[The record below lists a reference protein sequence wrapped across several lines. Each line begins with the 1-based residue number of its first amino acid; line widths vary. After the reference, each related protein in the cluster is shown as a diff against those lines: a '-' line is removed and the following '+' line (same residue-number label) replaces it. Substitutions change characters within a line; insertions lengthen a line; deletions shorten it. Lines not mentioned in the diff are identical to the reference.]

1 MTDIDKYNLT
11 VWVYKNCL
19 RSYVGK
25 RWHKHH
31 IRPKSIYPEL
41 KDDPENIV
49 AVPDIV
55 HWALH
60 EWLNKHLKD
69 SGNGAYD
76 RLKFA
81 DVATFINDYSPY
93 KIDFSR
99 RDEILEF
106 IITEVKKFAV
116 DFKNAQDE
124 FSSDTAAL
132 EDNTRGSFIFRG
144 SGFLFRNDMTI
155 PEDLNSFISENCRQ
169 RIDKHEYGFRFKN
182 FEWNKGCDVSV
193 LVSRMKNAGFSCFTV
208 SKNRI
213 ACKNGYGSLLE
224 YIELRKPKMRKPDR
238 SMLCRMFFEVYNRFK
253 QGNIDEINITKNNID
268 VILSEIGSD
277 SLAALV
283 ARMPEANPFLA

>member
-19 RSYVGK
+19 RSYVGQ

-31 IRPKSIYPEL
+31 IRPKSIYPEF

-69 SGNGAYD
+69 SGNCAYD

-81 DVATFINDYSPY
+81 DVATFINDCSPY

-106 IITEVKKFAV
+106 IITEVKRFAV
-116 DFKNAQDE
+116 DFKSAQDE
-124 FSSDTAAL
+124 FASDTAAL
-132 EDNTRGSFIFRG
+132 EDNTRGSFIFKG
-144 SGFLFRNDMTI
+144 SGFLFRDDMKI
-155 PEDLNSFISENCRQ
+155 PGDLDSFISENYKRL
-169 RIDKHEYGFRFKN
+169 IDKHEYGFRFKN
-182 FEWNKGCDVSV
+182 FRGNKDCDVSV
-193 LVSRMKNAGFSCFTV
+193 LISRMKNAGFPCFTV
-208 SKNRI
+208 SKNKI
-213 ACKNGYGSLLE
+213 GCKNGYGHLLE
-224 YIELRKPKMRKPDR
+224 YTELWKPKMRRPDR
-238 SMLCRMFFEVYNRFK
+238 TMLCRMFFEVYNRFK
-253 QGNIDEINITKNNID
+253 QGNIDEINTTDSNID
-268 VILSEIGSD
+268 AILSEISPD
-277 SLAALV
+277 PLAELAA
-283 ARMPEANPFLA
+283 RIPEPG